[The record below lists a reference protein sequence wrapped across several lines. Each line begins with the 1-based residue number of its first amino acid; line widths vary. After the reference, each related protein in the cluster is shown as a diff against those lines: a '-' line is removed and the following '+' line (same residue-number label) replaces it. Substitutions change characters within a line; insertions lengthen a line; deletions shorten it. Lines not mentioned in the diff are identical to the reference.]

1 MNAVPILQY
10 RAAYISKVTCSYFR
24 AFIISVLYINKPQLT
39 NKFLDKALLK
49 HENFLRDSNF
59 FSQMQYACIA
69 FEKLNR
75 KPNVRTVFK
84 VNTCEHCER
93 SCQKMW
99 WTDTNKN
106 QSIPFCIQ
114 KLLLPW
120 IVHECVVSKVLPP
133 KFLSYPKLL
142 RKICLSKCLANFAKM
157 LSVIVRSGN
166 FRQDIWFSILQT
178 MRWLEIELVD
188 IIQLYL
194 FIAP

>member
-1 MNAVPILQY
+1 
-10 RAAYISKVTCSYFR
+10 
-24 AFIISVLYINKPQLT
+24 
-39 NKFLDKALLK
+39 
-49 HENFLRDSNF
+49 
-59 FSQMQYACIA
+59 MQYVCIA
-69 FEKLNR
+69 FEKLNQ

-120 IVHECVVSKVLPP
+120 IVHECVSKLLPP

-157 LSVIVRSGN
+157 LSVIVCSGN

-178 MRWLEIELVD
+178 MRWLEIELVEWTKMEHLIVKKINGTQGVFSMID
-188 IIQLYL
+188 GN
-194 FIAP
+194 

>member
-1 MNAVPILQY
+1 
-10 RAAYISKVTCSYFR
+10 
-24 AFIISVLYINKPQLT
+24 
-39 NKFLDKALLK
+39 
-49 HENFLRDSNF
+49 
-59 FSQMQYACIA
+59 MQYVCIA
-69 FEKLNR
+69 FEKLNQ

-120 IVHECVVSKVLPP
+120 IVHECVSKVLPP

-157 LSVIVRSGN
+157 LSVKVCSGEGTSDKMFDFQFCKRCAASRLN
-166 FRQDIWFSILQT
+166 LLILKSIFVVNVCIS
-178 MRWLEIELVD
+178 WIK
-188 IIQLYL
+188 QLYL
-194 FIAP
+194 YIAP